1 MHTKNDTICGVPVY
15 RQADDVRPIKFRKS
29 SVPEMFLVTKPHFR
43 FFAGRE
49 PDNQNDVIDVPCAF
63 LVHGG
68 LVGPSV
74 GPPLQKRDLR
84 SRTNIHS
91 GVGNKTVILPIWGF
105 DNQTCRL
112 MGSAEKRH
120 DMVQNTKST
129 INFEWKCCDQVGGQA
144 PDLVVVAYLGVYQQI
159 FNFSF
164 LFLIQNGNIQNLS
177 WFSAMSQHFQ
187 GPR

>member
-1 MHTKNDTICGVPVY
+1 
-15 RQADDVRPIKFRKS
+15 
-29 SVPEMFLVTKPHFR
+29 MFLVTKPHFR

-74 GPPLQKRDLR
+74 GPPLQKRDLS

-91 GVGNKTVILPIWGF
+91 GVGNRTVILPIWGF
-105 DNQTCRL
+105 DNQSCRQ

-144 PDLVVVAYLGVYQQI
+144 PDLVVVAYLGVHQQI
-159 FNFSF
+159 YNFNYNLLFSWYKMAIF
-164 LFLIQNGNIQNLS
+164 KIYRGFRPCRSI
-177 WFSAMSQHFQ
+177 FKDRDRKFQ
-187 GPR
+187 PGITL